1 MAYTIVRGGAII
13 GLRLC
18 AVCKDNYYQQDLS
31 ERPVCQLCNH
41 KIMDGV
47 AVTICRLCS
56 LETCV
61 CQHCGT
67 VIQAD
72 DEKLKE
78 KKKRP
83 KKTKEKLDTKK
94 EPDKLSPAKGEA
106 TPEAEEKS

>member
-1 MAYTIVRGGAII
+1 
-13 GLRLC
+13 
-18 AVCKDNYYQQDLS
+18 
-31 ERPVCQLCNH
+31 
-41 KIMDGV
+41 
-47 AVTICRLCS
+47 
-56 LETCV
+56 V